1 MTLSPRMRLAG
12 WVGVGVLS
20 GGLITGIAIGSATA
34 ASPSPSPSPYGYG
47 QAGPGMPPDG
57 PMHAFGGRMRGP
69 LGGPMDGDVLHG
81 EATVK
86 APDGSTKV
94 VVTQS
99 GDITDIS
106 GTAITVKSSDG
117 YVATYTVD
125 KDTRISLNGTDGTAS
140 SLKKGDT
147 VHVVGTQ
154 SGSTNHADAVLD
166 GVSPHFMF
174 FRHDHDG
181 NAPKPSPSPS
191 ATT

>member
-47 QAGPGMPPDG
+47 HAGPDMPPGG
-57 PMHAFGGRMRGP
+57 PMPGFGGRMHRDGF
-69 LGGPMDGDVLHG
+69 GPMDGDVLHSQ
-81 EATVK
+81 ATVK
-86 APDGSTKV
+86 QADGTTKV
-94 VVTQS
+94 VVTQD
-99 GDITDIS
+99 GDITDVTGS
-106 GTAITVKSSDG
+106 AITVKSSDG

-147 VHVVGTQ
+147 VHVFGTQ
-154 SGSTNHADAVLD
+154 SGSANHAEAVLD
-166 GVSPHFMF
+166 GDPPHF
-174 FRHDHDG
+174 RR
-181 NAPKPSPSPS
+181 
-191 ATT
+191 